1 MTRSQNDNL
10 DYNQGEIE
18 RKWQGKWQ
26 DSHLHKVNDDDQ
38 RPKWFEMTMWPYTSG
53 DLHIGH
59 WTRAGRN
66 LAFYNRPLKE
76 SPQAA
81 IPVYS
86 CS

>member
-59 WTRAGRN
+59 WYAMAPADAHARFKKMQGYKSA
-66 LAFYNRPLKE
+66 L
-76 SPQAA
+76 
-81 IPVYS
+81 
-86 CS
+86 